1 MTPKKPSQLIY
12 DQNRKVPVSVIL
24 SGNLIDWKDTA
35 VFEEVLELDLSNT
48 QFNSLDLALV
58 GQTFPNLEVL
68 NLSNNSIFLLD
79 DGLRNFP
86 KLKTL
91 NLSNNKLVS
100 LPISAIYLEKLE
112 ILDIS
117 SNVLQFYPENFK
129 VFRNLKELYI
139 HNNPLFE
146 VNSLLEGF
154 YGYTNLYKVSI
165 DAPAIKEKRIDF
177 GETEITHLI
186 IWNASTNSLNNLDG
200 FENID
205 VLGLENFKPTP
216 QTLTGDFK
224 SISRLELGNSPIP
237 GSSKMFKSVSSFLL
251 KGDFDEKQLE
261 EFQQLD
267 SLELINTGIS
277 QEKLSLIQS
286 KLKNTQIIADAA
298 FTSSDFQKNSVTTII
313 EAKTYVEVVKTSE
326 PTVLKVENLVFAIP
340 QNAFRKEDGT
350 LFEGNV
356 NFSVTPIMDPVTM
369 ALSGSPM
376 FAESEGQKGIF
387 SSAGMFEVKAE
398 SVETGEKLIPNQDK
412 IIQVE
417 LPNNQP
423 SSKSNLYYFDPVSKQ
438 WVLQSNMP
446 SASISQDRFIDS
458 VMRIPIAENPL
469 IRGLVTTTY
478 MGKLSENDVRM
489 DRIGFKSVEKKSIF
503 STQEEKFL
511 TSKSWILD
519 TVLSEKEDSI
529 LRRQLWG
536 WDEKVGF
543 KKIIHR
549 QLPIYYVELTP
560 DYEHDNYRFKY
571 SYEGNDYNYPVKI
584 PVIGDQTL
592 GKHLKEIKKMEAKR
606 AVLHYKDSIANLK
619 SDSLINNQIRSALI
633 AYYQTNIQIRPNSF
647 LQQNNEKMS
656 FGLTSF
662 GLVNCDFFMRNVPE
676 SMFALGNEMIDQNGN
691 KYETP
696 STVRIVLP
704 EYSTYTEVD
713 KNNVPVYNT
722 KKTIGIIVLSAFE
735 LGVFHLGERNKETK
749 KIRTFSIKGLSQ
761 EEVRNQIMQE

>member
-1 MTPKKPSQLIY
+1 
-12 DQNRKVPVSVIL
+12 
-24 SGNLIDWKDTA
+24 
-35 VFEEVLELDLSNT
+35 
-48 QFNSLDLALV
+48 
-58 GQTFPNLEVL
+58 
-68 NLSNNSIFLLD
+68 
-79 DGLRNFP
+79 
-86 KLKTL
+86 
-91 NLSNNKLVS
+91 
-100 LPISAIYLEKLE
+100 
-112 ILDIS
+112 
-117 SNVLQFYPENFK
+117 
-129 VFRNLKELYI
+129 
-139 HNNPLFE
+139 
-146 VNSLLEGF
+146 
-154 YGYTNLYKVSI
+154 
-165 DAPAIKEKRIDF
+165 
-177 GETEITHLI
+177 
-186 IWNASTNSLNNLDG
+186 
-200 FENID
+200 
-205 VLGLENFKPTP
+205 
-216 QTLTGDFK
+216 
-224 SISRLELGNSPIP
+224 
-237 GSSKMFKSVSSFLL
+237 
-251 KGDFDEKQLE
+251 
-261 EFQQLD
+261 
-267 SLELINTGIS
+267 
-277 QEKLSLIQS
+277 
-286 KLKNTQIIADAA
+286 
-298 FTSSDFQKNSVTTII
+298 
-313 EAKTYVEVVKTSE
+313 
-326 PTVLKVENLVFAIP
+326 
-340 QNAFRKEDGT
+340 
-350 LFEGNV
+350 
-356 NFSVTPIMDPVTM
+356 MDPVTM

-376 FAESEGQKGIF
+376 FAESDGQKGIF

-446 SASISQDRFIDS
+446 SASISQDSFIDS
-458 VMRIPIAENPL
+458 VMRIPIAENSL

-478 MGKLSENDVRM
+478 MGKLSESNVKM
-489 DRIGFKSVEKKSIF
+489 DKIGFKSVEKKSIF

-529 LRRQLWG
+529 FRRQMWG

-543 KKIIHR
+543 KKIIHK

-571 SYEGNDYNYPVKI
+571 SYEGNEYNYPVKI
-584 PVIGDQTL
+584 PVVGDQTL
-592 GKHLKEIKKMEAKR
+592 GKHLKEIKKMEARR

-633 AYYQTNIQIRPNSF
+633 AYYQTNIQIRPNSY

-704 EYSTYTEVD
+704 EYATYTEVD
-713 KNNVPVYNT
+713 KNSVPVYNT